1 MAVLFNHPVLVYVP
15 FTFPFYYVLL
25 CLQFIILSYVEKMHF
40 FPLNNEYKQFEVD
53 DLNKKPV
60 ILGIPVHLTKCS

>member
-1 MAVLFNHPVLVYVP
+1 
-15 FTFPFYYVLL
+15 
-25 CLQFIILSYVEKMHF
+25 MHF

-60 ILGIPVHLTKCS
+60 ILGIPVHLTKCSWTSM

>member
-1 MAVLFNHPVLVYVP
+1 
-15 FTFPFYYVLL
+15 
-25 CLQFIILSYVEKMHF
+25 MHF

-60 ILGIPVHLTKCS
+60 ILGIPFHLTKCSWTSV